1 MRELLAIGNATAQQA
16 VFQARQANP
25 RWNPAHA
32 TSRLPEG
39 WGELLAFH
47 CACLGALQAGNRV
60 EAYEKA
66 VAALQPFLKVGAGE
80 QAVVRGGGVPARWR
94 WRGGFAHSL
103 PFARPQPSRHAYPL
117 DPHPDMLSLNC
128 RCSER
133 TPAPGW

>member
-1 MRELLAIGNATAQQA
+1 MRELLAINNATAQQA

-25 RWNPAHA
+25 RWNPAHS

-66 VAALQPFLKVGAGE
+66 VAALQPFLKVGAGGGADG
-80 QAVVRGGGVPARWR
+80 QSRGCARSVAVPERWFCTLPA
-94 WRGGFAHSL
+94 FADFNPPAIL
-103 PFARPQPSRHAYPL
+103 PPCLP
-117 DPHPDMLSLNC
+117 
-128 RCSER
+128 
-133 TPAPGW
+133 

>member
-94 WRGGFAHSL
+94 WRGGFAT
-103 PFARPQPSRHAYPL
+103 AYLLLDLNPPAMLIPL
-117 DPHPDMLSLNC
+117 THTLT
-128 RCSER
+128 CS
-133 TPAPGW
+133 P

>member
-1 MRELLAIGNATAQQA
+1 MRELLAINNSTAQQA
-16 VFQARQANP
+16 IFQARQANP

-66 VAALQPFLKVGAGE
+66 VAALQPFLKVRKAQGE
-80 QAVVRGGGVPARWR
+80 HAQTGRG
-94 WRGGFAHSL
+94 
-103 PFARPQPSRHAYPL
+103 RPQAG
-117 DPHPDMLSLNC
+117 
-128 RCSER
+128 
-133 TPAPGW
+133 PAPCCFNHTAPP